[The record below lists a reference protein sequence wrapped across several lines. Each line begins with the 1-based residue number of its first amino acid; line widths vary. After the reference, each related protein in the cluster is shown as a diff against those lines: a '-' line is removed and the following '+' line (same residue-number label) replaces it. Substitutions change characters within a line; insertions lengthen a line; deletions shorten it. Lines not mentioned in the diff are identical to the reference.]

1 MTTHRLPLAGVVTTT
16 APARLG
22 ASVAAIGRAAA
33 GDDRNRRPRR
43 RKRRGMSGTTPRD
56 AEGLRTITA
65 IDLMNPEVLTVSEDM
80 TVQELAAFLQ
90 ENEISGAPV
99 EDRNGR
105 LVGVVSVVDVARAAS
120 FEGYLRLAA
129 PDYFG
134 RPAKTHER
142 EENVEEAVDVGEIE
156 GLSLRVADIMTP
168 ALYSVEEDTPVSSIA
183 DVMLHGHLHRVL
195 VLRGQKL
202 VGIVTSSDLLGLLV
216 GE

>member
-1 MTTHRLPLAGVVTTT
+1 
-16 APARLG
+16 
-22 ASVAAIGRAAA
+22 
-33 GDDRNRRPRR
+33 
-43 RKRRGMSGTTPRD
+43 
-56 AEGLRTITA
+56 
-65 IDLMNPEVLTVSEDM
+65 MNPEVLTVSEDM

-90 ENEISGAPV
+90 DNEISGAPV

-134 RPAKTHER
+134 RPAKAHAP
-142 EENVEEAVDVGEIE
+142 EEELDEAVDAAEIE

-168 ALYSVEEDTPVSSIA
+168 ALYGVEEDTPVASIA

-202 VGIVTSSDLLGLLV
+202 VGIVSSSDLLGLLV